1 MEKKLLLNNR
11 QTLRNKKIP
20 KMWGDFFFKCKT
32 MLHVKPYSMSLP
44 FGIMRNI
51 WVYLLLLGE
60 TGQRT
65 LLKLKNGFGV
75 ICKVGRK
82 SCCLKLVGRLWLR
95 QWSNLSW
102 FIQWV
107 FLSFWLV
114 FVKILKPWSENFGGA
129 MVM

>member
-1 MEKKLLLNNR
+1 MSRLRSWRKLLLYNHRDILGIELNLFFKDKIIKSWKKLLLNNR

-60 TGQRT
+60 TGQHS
-65 LLKLKNGFGV
+65 LLKLKNGYGV
-75 ICKVGRK
+75 ICNVGRK
-82 SCCLKLVGRLWLR
+82 SCCLKLVGRL
-95 QWSNLSW
+95 
-102 FIQWV
+102 
-107 FLSFWLV
+107 
-114 FVKILKPWSENFGGA
+114 
-129 MVM
+129 